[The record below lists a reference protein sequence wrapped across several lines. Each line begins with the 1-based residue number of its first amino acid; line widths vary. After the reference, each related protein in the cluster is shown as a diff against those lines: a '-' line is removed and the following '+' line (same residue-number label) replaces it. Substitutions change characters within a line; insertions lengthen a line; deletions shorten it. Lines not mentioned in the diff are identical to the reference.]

1 MAMTTIETTT
11 PAYTRASEIP
21 SSTIDNG
28 AATAVGQ
35 SPGAALDRSLVHGLA
50 WTGSI
55 KWAGQLLSWA
65 TTIIVARLLTPSDY
79 GLVGMAALYLTLANL
94 LSEFGMGAAV
104 ITLRELTQ
112 RQIAEINSVSVL
124 FGVGV
129 FCLSGMVASPL
140 AWFFNAP
147 ELRLVVIAMSTTF
160 LINGFKTVPSSLMQR
175 DLEFKRIALIDGVQT
190 VVLSLGTLVPALL
203 GFGYWTLVVGAI
215 LSAMVATVLT
225 VSQRPFPFARP
236 TFALLRNS
244 LTLSWHVLLQRVSF
258 FAYSDSDFL
267 VVGKL
272 IGRVALGAYNFAW
285 TLANV
290 PIEKVTSLVTAIT
303 PAIFSAAQ
311 SDRSSLRRYFL
322 GISEGIAYVTLP
334 TTVGL
339 AIVAPELVRLVLGER
354 WLTMVS
360 PLRLLAVYACV
371 RSLTPLLMQLANV
384 IGESRFGAR
393 SNVLAAIALPLGFL
407 VGSRWGTAGVAMA
420 WILVHPLVIVIPMT
434 RRIFARLELP
444 FSVYLMALWPAMSG
458 TLVMTL
464 TVLGSQYALS
474 ASLSLGT
481 RLAIEIAVGALTYA
495 SILVTAHRAR
505 LRALL
510 ATWKSIRP

>member
-1 MAMTTIETTT
+1 MAMTRTETAFT
-11 PAYTRASEIP
+11 PESEIT
-21 SSTIDNG
+21 SAATDNG
-28 AATAVGQ
+28 SAAAAVRLR
-35 SPGAALDRSLVHGLA
+35 PGAALDRSLVHGLA

-55 KWAGQLLSWA
+55 KWGGQLLSWA

-79 GLVGMAALYLTLANL
+79 GLVGMAAIYLSLANL

-129 FCLSGMVASPL
+129 FCLSCMVASPL

-175 DLEFKRIALIDGVQT
+175 DLEFKQVALIDGVQT
-190 VVLSLGTLVPALL
+190 VVLSLGTVIPALL

-215 LSAMVATVLT
+215 LSAMVSTLLT
-225 VSQRPFPFARP
+225 LSQRPSPFAKP
-236 TFALLRNS
+236 SFAPLRNS
-244 LTLSWHVLLQRVSF
+244 LTFSWHVLLQRVSF

-290 PIEKVTSLVTAIT
+290 PIEKVTSLVTAVT
-303 PAIFSAAQ
+303 PGIFSAAQ
-311 SDRSSLRRYFL
+311 SDRSALRRYLL

-334 TTVGL
+334 TTIGL

-354 WLTMVS
+354 WLTMIS

-384 IGESRFGAR
+384 TGESRFGAR
-393 SNVLAAIALPLGFL
+393 SNFIAAIALPLSFL
-407 VGSRWGTAGVAMA
+407 IGSRWGTAGVATA
-420 WILVHPLVIVIPMT
+420 WLLVHPLVIVIPMT
-434 RRIFARLELP
+434 SRVFARLELP
-444 FSVYLMALWPAMSG
+444 VSEYLRTLWPAISA

-464 TVLGSQYALS
+464 AVLGAQRGLS
-474 ASLSLGT
+474 TSLSLFA
-481 RLAIEIAVGALTYA
+481 RLGIEIGVGALSYA
-495 SILVTAHRAR
+495 LILVTAHRAR
-505 LRALL
+505 LQAVL
-510 ATWKSIRP
+510 ATWNGIRS